1 MDKDKYTQK
10 YIDYLTSNEW
20 KLKAQERQR
29 IDGYKC
35 QLCGSP
41 KGDSILQVH
50 HITYRTL
57 YHEDIYK
64 DLITLCIP
72 CHKNIHKMM
81 NRITDEHGTRGWRD
95 TLSISN
101 IANKLD

>member
-1 MDKDKYTQK
+1 MNNDYYTKK

-41 KGDSILQVH
+41 KEDSILQVH
-50 HITYRTL
+50 HFTYKNL
-57 YHEDIYK
+57 YREDIYK
-64 DLITLCIP
+64 DLVTVCKP
-72 CHKNIHKMM
+72 CHKKLHNMM
-81 NRITDEHGTRGWRD
+81 NRITNEHGQHGWKD
-95 TLSISN
+95 TLTVSN
-101 IANKLD
+101 VSKDIN